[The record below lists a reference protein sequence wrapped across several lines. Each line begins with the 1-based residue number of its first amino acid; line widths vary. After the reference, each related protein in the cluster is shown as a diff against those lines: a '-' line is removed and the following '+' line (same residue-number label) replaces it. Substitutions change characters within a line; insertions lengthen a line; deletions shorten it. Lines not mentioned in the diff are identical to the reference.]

1 MRRFRIALLSVCA
14 LAAWAAGAAGATT
27 KIWVSDTAS
36 DFSAGEARGVA
47 VGMDGTLILSR
58 QARRVDGV
66 SEASLFATATDKA
79 GNAYLAT
86 GDSGRILRVPVN
98 GKPEVIATLKEK
110 EVTALAVGPDGVV
123 YAGGS
128 PGGTVYRIEKGAA
141 APLYE
146 THARYVWALAISGGN
161 LYAGTGIPGQI
172 FRITLPKGAAK
183 GEAAGERIHTTADSH
198 VRTLCVDSRGRI
210 WAGTSGSGLVLR
222 IEPTGAV
229 STVYDSSKGEVTSI
243 VAGRD
248 GRMWAAAGSSD
259 VSPASG
265 ELVSAPREAPTA
277 KAVKPQA
284 DGGGGGEPR
293 AEVTVSVSAPRIAP
307 QTTTGTRGGYSSEVV
322 LFDDGEPGR
331 SVWTSNQELV
341 FALEPDGDGSGVLA
355 ATGPN
360 GKLYRLGVGRASL
373 ERTFDEKQVSTLS
386 ADLVGTNAATGVYR
400 LAGGARDGE
409 YVSAVKDTGRT
420 SRFGA
425 FRWEGEV
432 PAGTKLEFAFRSGE
446 SATPDTTWSPWSAY
460 AASKRA
466 DVVSAPGGRYL
477 QYKVRMSS
485 DGAALPVIRR
495 IEAAYR
501 NRNGA
506 PVVDSLIALG
516 PNEVYARS
524 ASGGSNVFESTTP
537 DEKGIFTTLEESRS
551 EGTPRRL
558 MRKGYRT
565 LTWKATDPDADTLS
579 YDLEFR
585 PVGASRWLPLRKNLK
600 ETFYSFDSTS
610 LPDGEYLFR
619 VTASD
624 AEANPDEK
632 KIGSRESSPT
642 QIDNTPPVIRKV
654 GSGGGTAFEFE
665 AADAASPILEAEY
678 SVDAKEWIRVEPKD
692 GLSDSPTESYSIPL
706 SGAPRGGF
714 LLIRVMDAARNVAA
728 ASFPLP

>member
-1 MRRFRIALLSVCA
+1 MIRFRIGMLSVCA
-14 LAAWAAGAAGATT
+14 LALCAAAAPAATT
-27 KIWVSDTAS
+27 KIWLSDSAS

-47 VGMDGTLILSR
+47 VGMNGTLVLSR

-86 GDSGRILRVPVN
+86 GDSGRILRVAPD

-110 EVTALAVGPDGVV
+110 EVTALALGPDGVV

-128 PGGTVYRIEKGAA
+128 PGGTVYRIDKGAA
-141 APLYE
+141 VPLYE
-146 THARYVWALAISGGN
+146 THARYVWALAVAGGN
-161 LYAGTGIPGQI
+161 LYVGTGVPGQI
-172 FRITLPKGAAK
+172 HRVALSAK
-183 GEAAGERIHTTADSH
+183 GDARGERIHAASDSH
-198 VRTLCVDSRGRI
+198 VRALCVDSRGRV

-222 IEPTGAV
+222 IEPGGAV
-229 STVYDSSKGEVTSI
+229 STVYDSSKGEITSI

-248 GRMWAAAGSSD
+248 GRMWAAAGSAD

-265 ELVSAPREAPTA
+265 ELISAPREAPTA
-277 KAVKPQA
+277 KAVKPPA
-284 DGGGGGEPR
+284 DGEPR
-293 AEVTVSVSAPRIAP
+293 AEVTVSVSAPRVAP
-307 QTTTGTRGGYSSEVV
+307 ATSMGTRGGYSSEVL
-322 LFDDGEPGR
+322 LFEDGEPGR
-331 SVWTSNQELV
+331 SVWTSSQELV
-341 FALEPDGDGSGVLA
+341 FALEPDGDGTGVLA

-386 ADLVGTNAATGVYR
+386 GDIVGTNAATGLYR
-400 LAGGARDGE
+400 MAGGARDGE

-432 PAGTKLEFAFRSGE
+432 PSGTKLEFAFRSGE
-446 SATPDTTWSPWSAY
+446 SSIPDTTWSPWSPY

-466 DVVSAPGGRYL
+466 DLVAAPGGRYL
-477 QYKVRMSS
+477 QYKVKMSS
-485 DGAALPVIRR
+485 EGAALPVIRR

-524 ASGGSNVFESTTP
+524 GSGGSTVFEATTP

-551 EGTPRRL
+551 EGAPRRL
-558 MRKGYRT
+558 LRKGYRT
-565 LTWKATDPDADTLS
+565 LTWKATDPDADAMA

-585 PVGASRWLPLRKNLK
+585 PVNSSRWLSLRKNLK

-624 AEANPDEK
+624 AEVNPDDK
-632 KIGSRESSPT
+632 KTASRESSPVLV
-642 QIDNTPPVIRKV
+642 DNTPPVIRRA
-654 GSGGGTAFEFE
+654 GSGAGSTFEFD

-678 SVDAKEWIRVEPKD
+678 SVDAKEWTRIEPKD
-692 GLSDSPTESYSIPL
+692 GLSDSPTESYAIPL
-706 SGAPRGGF
+706 AGLPRGGF
-714 LLIRVMDAARNVAA
+714 LLIRVSDAARNVAA
-728 ASFPLP
+728 ASFALPEGAPGR

>member
-1 MRRFRIALLSVCA
+1 MTRFRIAMLSVCA
-14 LAAWAAGAAGATT
+14 LGVFTAGASGAAT
-27 KIWVSDTAS
+27 KIWVSDTAT

-86 GDSGRILRVPVN
+86 GDSGRILRVPSN
-98 GKPEVIATLKEK
+98 GKPEVVATLKEK
-110 EVTALAVGPDGVV
+110 EVTALTVGPDGVV

-128 PGGTVYRIEKGAA
+128 PGGTVYRVEKGTVV
-141 APLYE
+141 PLYE
-146 THARYVWALAISGGN
+146 THARYVWALAVSAGN

-172 FRITLPKGAAK
+172 FRITLPKAGAK

-222 IEPTGAV
+222 IEPSGAV
-229 STVYDSSKGEVTSI
+229 STVYDSAKGEITSI

-265 ELVSAPREAPTA
+265 ELVSAPREPPTA
-277 KAVKPQA
+277 KPAKPQTEG
-284 DGGGGGEPR
+284 GGGGGEPR
-293 AEVTVSVSAPRIAP
+293 AEVTVSVSAPRLAP
-307 QTTTGTRGGYSSEVV
+307 QTTTGTRGGYSSEVL

-331 SVWTSNQELV
+331 PIWTSNQELV

-400 LAGGARDGE
+400 MAGGPREGE

-425 FRWEGEV
+425 FRWEGDV
-432 PAGTKLEFAFRSGE
+432 PPGTRLEFAFRSGE
-446 SATPDTTWSPWSAY
+446 SATPDTTWSAWSPY
-460 AASKRA
+460 AAAKRV
-466 DVVSAPGGRYL
+466 DVVAAPGGRYL

-485 DGAALPVIRR
+485 EGSGLPVIRR

-537 DEKGIFTTLEESRS
+537 DERGIF
-551 EGTPRRL
+551 
-558 MRKGYRT
+558 
-565 LTWKATDPDADTLS
+565 
-579 YDLEFR
+579 
-585 PVGASRWLPLRKNLK
+585 
-600 ETFYSFDSTS
+600 
-610 LPDGEYLFR
+610 
-619 VTASD
+619 
-624 AEANPDEK
+624 
-632 KIGSRESSPT
+632 
-642 QIDNTPPVIRKV
+642 
-654 GSGGGTAFEFE
+654 
-665 AADAASPILEAEY
+665 
-678 SVDAKEWIRVEPKD
+678 
-692 GLSDSPTESYSIPL
+692 
-706 SGAPRGGF
+706 
-714 LLIRVMDAARNVAA
+714 
-728 ASFPLP
+728 